1 MTNDAF
7 IQAFMAGDQE
17 GAAAAFLALQPGV
30 RDLIETQ
37 TIYGLFFAQ
46 TERFTEAIAV
56 FRQLTR
62 REPGN
67 KDHWVNLAAAQR
79 DSGDAT
85 AALQSYQGALAR
97 GAETWDVLFPM
108 GQILLDQGKFKGAL
122 GALLK
127 AAELEPNH
135 FPTRIALAV
144 SLSALAEH
152 EHACRLVSDWRV
164 QEPQPVDNLLDIAN
178 VFFEGRMWQQ
188 AATAIKPI
196 LTSEPTHAGALAIAA
211 RINSQVVN
219 DASSL

>member
-1 MTNDAF
+1 
-7 IQAFMAGDQE
+7 MAGDQE
-17 GAAAAFLALQPGV
+17 GAAAAFLALEPGV

-46 TERFTEAIAV
+46 TERFTEAVAV

-152 EHACRLVSDWRV
+152 EHACGLVSDWRM
-164 QEPQPVDNLLDIAN
+164 QEQQPIENLLDIAK
-178 VFFEGRMWQQ
+178 VLFDGMLWQQ
-188 AATAIKPI
+188 SATAINAVLARAPAHS
-196 LTSEPTHAGALAIAA
+196 LALAIAA
-211 RINSQVVN
+211 RIKLQIKRNVTI
-219 DASSL
+219 